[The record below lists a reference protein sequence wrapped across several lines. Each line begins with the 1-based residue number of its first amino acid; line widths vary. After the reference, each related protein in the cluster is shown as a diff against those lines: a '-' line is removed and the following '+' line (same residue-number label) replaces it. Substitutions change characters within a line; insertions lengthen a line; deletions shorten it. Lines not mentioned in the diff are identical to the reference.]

1 MEKEKEKEEERRR
14 EGERREEKE
23 RRREGEGGHT
33 SVGLGLPWRS
43 GGLGLLGDQWK
54 KCKKKKNK

>member
-1 MEKEKEKEEERRR
+1 MEEERRR

-54 KCKKKKNK
+54 KCKKKKINK